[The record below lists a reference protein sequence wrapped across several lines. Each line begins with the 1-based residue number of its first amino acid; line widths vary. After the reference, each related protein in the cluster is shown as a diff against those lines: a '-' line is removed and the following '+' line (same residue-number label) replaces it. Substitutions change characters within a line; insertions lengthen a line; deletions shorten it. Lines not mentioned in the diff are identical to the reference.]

1 MFNQLRLHLQ
11 ALLILLLIVN
21 LGACSSL
28 ASFATN
34 YTNNTPNNSISENN
48 TTVAKALA
56 NSETTNTSALAPTPS
71 SIGTPAVAAY
81 YLGKLNL
88 QIIADEKNKKS
99 FNLDF
104 ELQGNAKQG
113 QFDLMGPLGAQLA
126 QLQWSENSA
135 SLRQGK
141 KEQSS
146 ENLNALLQPLL
157 GFEFPLQALFSW
169 LEKNNIQE
177 LQNLGWTAQELQLA
191 SGKRALRLEQKTPKV
206 IKHSAES
213 STSNIANLSLDSSAF
228 TTVKVL
234 IILNQPENSM
244 TQ

>member
-34 YTNNTPNNSISENN
+34 YTSNTPNNSISENN

-71 SIGTPAVAAY
+71 SIGTPVVAAS

-88 QIIADEKNKKS
+88 QIIADEQNKKS

-126 QLQWSENSA
+126 QLQWNENSA

-177 LQNLGWTAQELQLA
+177 LQNLDWTAQELQIA

>member
-1 MFNQLRLHLQ
+1 MFNQSRLHLQ
-11 ALLILLLIVN
+11 KLLILLVIMSLE
-21 LGACSSL
+21 ACSSL

-34 YTNNTPNNSISENN
+34 DSSNTSFNSTPENHIK
-48 TTVAKALA
+48 VAQELS
-56 NSETTNTSALAPTPS
+56 NSEAVSTSTLASTAAPIS
-71 SIGTPAVAAY
+71 SPIADAS

-88 QIIADEKNKKS
+88 QIIADEQNKKS

-126 QLQWSENSA
+126 QLQWSAHSA

-146 ENLNALLQPLL
+146 QNLNALLQPLL
-157 GFEFPLQALFSW
+157 GFEFPLQAIFSW

-177 LQNLGWTAQELQLA
+177 LQNLAWSVQELPIA
-191 SGKRALRLEQKTPKV
+191 PGKRGLRLEQKFPKV
-206 IKHSAES
+206 FTPPETNVDQLAD
-213 STSNIANLSLDSSAF
+213 TSVNGSAF

-234 IILNQPENSM
+234 LILNQPE
-244 TQ
+244 TPVAQ

>member
-1 MFNQLRLHLQ
+1 MFNPPRLHLQ
-11 ALLILLLIVN
+11 KLFILLLIIS

-28 ASFATN
+28 ASFTTN
-34 YTNNTPNNSISENN
+34 FANTLPNNSITENN
-48 TTVAKALA
+48 TKVVQALE
-56 NSETTNTSALAPTPS
+56 NSEATSTSILAS
-71 SIGTPAVAAY
+71 TPAFINTPVAATS

-88 QIIADEKNKKS
+88 QIIADEQNKKS

-135 SLRQGK
+135 TLRQGK

-146 ENLNALLQPLL
+146 GNLNALLQPLL

-177 LQNLGWTAQELQLA
+177 LQNLDWSAQELQIA
-191 SGKRALRLEQKTPKV
+191 SGKRALRLEQKIPKV
-206 IKHSAES
+206 IKQ
-213 STSNIANLSLDSSAF
+213 STLSNTNNMDNLSLNSSAF

-234 IILNQPENSM
+234 LILNQAENSAA
-244 TQ
+244 Q